1 MAHEQTHYPVGDR
14 LPGTKYV
21 VVRKL
26 GQGGMGVVLE
36 VVKEPKIRAVAK
48 IIHPHLASDAA
59 FRRRF
64 FDEVR
69 ILAELNHPNIV
80 RVTDYDELADG
91 TPYFVMEL
99 LQGSTVKE
107 LLKGGKGIPPP
118 HLYEIMR
125 GLLEGLAYAHTHE
138 PPIVHRDVKSAN
150 VFVHVPPFG
159 EPCIKV
165 IDFGVAGGDSVVEP
179 SGRFVG
185 TFGYAAPEQIRGE
198 RVTAQADLYSA
209 ALILYEGLAGRG
221 PFDDIG
227 DSQNGVERLK
237 AEMHA
242 HLHLPPP
249 SIRTLA
255 PWVPAW
261 LDHLL
266 QSALAKNPR
275 DRPESAYAFAAK
287 LLPLRFF
294 GDSQLTGTSTLPT
307 LETLSK
313 LSPPSEVG
321 PGGGATVAFVQPR
334 SPLSDTV
341 VDSPP
346 AGVLALKGIPHER
359 LLVTAYHPTP
369 APAPPPREA
378 PPPEQPPRPRSF
390 AEAEAAA
397 KRAAPELPSMASRES
412 PRPKPSHLQAETD
425 AGTSRSLADEAR
437 QSTAPSAPRRR
448 LPWVALL
455 GIPLMTIAML
465 AMWVAHAR
473 HVSKAPPNLPAPAA
487 APPPPVVSLPVVP
500 LPPED
505 PAARSAVPRDPAP
518 ASIDASNAP

>member
-48 IIHPHLASDAA
+48 IIHPHLASDSA

-69 ILAELNHPNIV
+69 ILAELDHPNIV
-80 RVTDYDELADG
+80 RVMDYDELADG

-99 LQGSTVKE
+99 LQGSTVRE
-107 LLKGGKGIPPP
+107 LLKGGKVIPPP

-125 GLLEGLAYAHTHE
+125 GLLEGLAYAHTHN

-159 EPCIKV
+159 ESCIKV

-185 TFGYAAPEQIRGE
+185 TLGYAAPEQIRGE

-221 PFDDIG
+221 PFDDVG
-227 DSQNGVERLK
+227 DSQNRVERLK
-237 AEMHA
+237 AQRHA
-242 HLHLPPP
+242 HLHSPPP

-261 LDHLL
+261 LDELL
-266 QSALAKNPR
+266 QSALAKNPH

-294 GDSQLTGTSTLPT
+294 GDSQLTSTSTLPT

-313 LSPPSEVG
+313 SSPPSEVG

-341 VDSPP
+341 VDSSP
-346 AGVLALKGIPHER
+346 AGVLALKGIPREH

-369 APAPPPREA
+369 APLPQEA

-397 KRAAPELPSMASRES
+397 RRAAPQLPPMASKEIL
-412 PRPKPSHLQAETD
+412 RPKPSHLQAESD
-425 AGTSRSLADEAR
+425 AGTSRSLATEAR
-437 QSTAPSAPRRR
+437 LSSAPNTHRRP
-448 LPWVALL
+448 LFWILL
-455 GIPLMTIAML
+455 AIPLLAIATL
-465 AMWVAHAR
+465 ATWLAHAR
-473 HVSKAPPNLPAPAA
+473 MLSRGTPSLSAPPAA
-487 APPPPVVSLPVVP
+487 APPTVTPLPAVP

-505 PAARSAVPRDPAP
+505 PAARPSTNRP
-518 ASIDASNAP
+518 DAAG

>member
-48 IIHPHLASDAA
+48 IIHPHLASDTA

-138 PPIVHRDVKSAN
+138 PSIVHRDVKSAN

-159 EPCIKV
+159 ESCIKV
-165 IDFGVAGGDSVVEP
+165 IDFGVAGGESVVES

-237 AEMHA
+237 AQMHA

-261 LDHLL
+261 LDQLL

-287 LLPLRFF
+287 LLPLRFV

-313 LSPPSEVG
+313 LSPPSEVSPVG
-321 PGGGATVAFVQPR
+321 DATVAFVQPR

-341 VDSPP
+341 VDSSP
-346 AGVLALKGIPHER
+346 AGVLALPRER
-359 LLVTAYHPTP
+359 LLVTAYLPTP
-369 APAPPPREA
+369 APAPPPQEA
-378 PPPEQPPRPRSF
+378 SPPPRPRSF

-397 KRAAPELPSMASRES
+397 KRAAPELPPMAGKEI
-412 PRPKPSHLQAETD
+412 PRPKPSHLQAESD
-425 AGTSRSLADEAR
+425 AGTSRSLTTEAR
-437 QSTAPSAPRRR
+437 LSSAPNTHRRP
-448 LPWVALL
+448 LFWILL
-455 GIPLMTIAML
+455 AIPLLTIAAL
-465 AMWVAHAR
+465 ATWFAHAR
-473 HVSKAPPNLPAPAA
+473 ILSRGAPSLSAPPAT
-487 APPPPVVSLPVVP
+487 APPTVTPFPTVP

-505 PAARSAVPRDPAP
+505 PAARPSTNRP
-518 ASIDASNAP
+518 DAAG